1 MARLEI
7 DAADDVAKQIRQ
19 LASDLREKVM
29 AEALEAG
36 ADVLIELWKKKI
48 KEKPHTKSNA
58 MHDSVGKT
66 KPILGATS
74 ASIEVYPMGTDD
86 HRVRNAT
93 KAFVL
98 HYGREGRGKIE
109 GDHFVDEIDAEAK
122 LKCHA
127 AMQAVV
133 DRYTSGKD

>member
-19 LASDLREKVM
+19 LASDLRAKVM

-36 ADVLIELWKKKI
+36 ADVLIELWKNKI
-48 KEKPHTKSNA
+48 REKPHIVSNA

-98 HYGREGRGKIE
+98 HYGREGRGRIV
-109 GDHFVDEIDAEAK
+109 GDHFVDEIDAEAE
-122 LKCHA
+122 LKCNA

-133 DRYTSGKD
+133 DRYTSGKE